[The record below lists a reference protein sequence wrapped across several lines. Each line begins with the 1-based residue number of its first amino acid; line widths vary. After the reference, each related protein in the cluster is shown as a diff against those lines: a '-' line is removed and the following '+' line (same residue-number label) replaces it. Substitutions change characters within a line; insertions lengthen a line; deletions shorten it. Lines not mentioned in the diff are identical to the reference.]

1 MPKLNPSGS
10 NEAEQSPG
18 KSPVL
23 NPAGFGMG
31 VFSHHSLL
39 RRTGL
44 IGFAE
49 VGHALLFN
57 EEALARQEFNE
68 ALYDSVECSS
78 PAVGTRTSWNIG
90 TPSVAR

>member
-1 MPKLNPSGS
+1 MAAFLALRKKDRRFNAVL
-10 NEAEQSPG
+10 Q
-18 KSPVL
+18 PV
-23 NPAGFGMG
+23 
-31 VFSHHSLL
+31 LL

-57 EEALARQEFNE
+57 EEALARQEFHE